1 MRKCLQT
8 ALKTVA
14 CSFTACTLPYRR
26 TASARHN
33 IFCMRITKQ
42 TLKSTFF
49 SLLGFAEAPSSR
61 SQAALFEQLRQA
73 MLATLG
79 DEGSENFVRVSR
91 KLRYAG
97 DVTGLWYARS
107 DLMRALSAMH
117 GELWAHQTLEELD
130 ARFRVLLPTGMKPCT
145 VHKIIDGS
153 FRASNGR

>member
-8 ALKTVA
+8 ALNNRGVLL
-14 CSFTACTLPYRR
+14 TACTLPYRR

-33 IFCMRITKQ
+33 MFCMRITKQ

-79 DEGSENFVRVSR
+79 DEGNENFVRVSR
-91 KLRYAG
+91 TLRYAG
-97 DVTGLWYARS
+97 T
-107 DLMRALSAMH
+107 
-117 GELWAHQTLEELD
+117 
-130 ARFRVLLPTGMKPCT
+130 
-145 VHKIIDGS
+145 
-153 FRASNGR
+153 